1 MSEVPF
7 NISKVSS
14 KIDMNEVVKEHN
26 ILFICLDTLRYDV
39 AKKAEQ
45 ENKTP
50 TLNKYGKWE
59 QCMAAGNFTYPSHHS
74 MFIGFL
80 PAPITAKSI
89 TDRELLFFP
98 KNIGL
103 GKQAPQ
109 NAFLYEGENFIH
121 GLSKIDYHTLCIGG
135 VAFFDK
141 RSDIGNIFPNMFI
154 ESHWQ
159 PKFGCAVKESA
170 VYQVEYAIKCINRLE
185 QKKKTFCYINF
196 SAIHYPNFHY
206 SSSEKNKKDSI
217 ETHQLALEYVDSTLE
232 PLFDCLKSRGKTFVI
247 ATSDHGTCYGEDGFN
262 FHGINHENVNTV
274 PYKHFFL

>member
-1 MSEVPF
+1 MSETPF
-7 NISKVSS
+7 DISEVSS
-14 KIDMNEVVKEHN
+14 SIDMNEIVKDHN

-45 ENKTP
+45 ECKIP

-59 QCMAAGNFTYPSHHS
+59 ECIAAGNFTYPSHHT

-80 PAPITAKSI
+80 PAPKTAKSI

-103 GKQAPQ
+103 GNKSPK
-109 NAFLYEGENFIH
+109 NAFLYEGENFIQ
-121 GLSKIDYHTLCIGG
+121 GLANIDYHTLCIGG

-141 RSDIGNIFPNMFI
+141 RSDIGKIFPNMFI

-159 PKFGCAVKESA
+159 PKFGCVNKDSA
-170 VYQVEYAIKCINRLE
+170 KYQVDYAIKCIERVE
-185 QKKKTFCYINF
+185 KKVFCYINF

-206 SSSEKNKKDSI
+206 ATDEKNSKKDDLN
-217 ETHQLALEYVDSTLE
+217 THQLALEYVDSTLE
-232 PLFDCLKSRGKTFVI
+232 PLFNSFKNKGKTFVI
-247 ATSDHGTCYGEDGFN
+247 VTSDHGTCYGEDGYN